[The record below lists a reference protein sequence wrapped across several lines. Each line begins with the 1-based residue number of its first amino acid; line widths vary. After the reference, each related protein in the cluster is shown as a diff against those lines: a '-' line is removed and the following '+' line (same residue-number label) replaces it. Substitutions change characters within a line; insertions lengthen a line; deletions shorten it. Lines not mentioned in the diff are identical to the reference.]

1 MAHDTPRILQIST
14 IVCLSVFPDNKA
26 WGSARDGQVDDRRG
40 VGHGFDGV
48 RSAVCRE
55 LHSYV
60 VGVEVAF
67 VVGEIHVGKLVGAP
81 EVWGGLVWVEDL
93 SVELGGCVDTTATDV
108 SPDSIYSLRWV
119 ITYTTLE

>member
-1 MAHDTPRILQIST
+1 MAHDTPRILKIGT
-14 IVCLSVFPDNKA
+14 IVCLSIFSDNKA
-26 WGSARDGQVDDRRG
+26 WGGARDGQVDDRGG

-48 RSAVCRE
+48 GSAVCGE
-55 LHSYV
+55 LHGYV

-67 VVGEIHVGKLVGAP
+67 VVREIRLGELIGAP

-108 SPDSIYSLRWV
+108 RPDSIYSVR
-119 ITYTTLE
+119 